1 MEDLQDKIKDFDQE
15 AFKTTC
21 KEQLEEIKTSITNFD
36 FSESIQI
43 IEEKFK
49 ALNERVAN
57 LKVVIEEHQTET
69 MPPLAL
75 ADELWISNLMLANNL
90 CDAQE
95 DEDNH
100 RTTIIHFIGKK
111 GGLIAFSVKNVLAFL
126 VIFLLPFLG
135 IAPKTVWLTVIIV
148 PFVYKQNKI
157 LIGKQVKTET
167 FITGVKTLL
176 VGSLTYLVT
185 YFLGILF

>member
-1 MEDLQDKIKDFDQE
+1 MKKRYIFALGALVGGAAALFLAPKSGKELQADLLEKVEDLQDKIKDFDQE

-21 KEQLEEIKTSITNFD
+21 TEQLEEIKTSITNFD

-75 ADELWISNLMLANNL
+75 ADEL
-90 CDAQE
+90 E
-95 DEDNH
+95 DE
-100 RTTIIHFIGKK
+100 KM
-111 GGLIAFSVKNVLAFL
+111 L
-126 VIFLLPFLG
+126 
-135 IAPKTVWLTVIIV
+135 
-148 PFVYKQNKI
+148 
-157 LIGKQVKTET
+157 ET
-167 FITGVKTLL
+167 LQTLEDL
-176 VGSLTYLVT
+176 EEVEALEK
-185 YFLGILF
+185 

>member
-1 MEDLQDKIKDFDQE
+1 MKKRYIFALGALVGGAAALFLAPKSGKELQADLLEKVEDLQDKIKDFDQE

-75 ADELWISNLMLANNL
+75 ADDL
-90 CDAQE
+90 E
-95 DEDNH
+95 DE
-100 RTTIIHFIGKK
+100 KM
-111 GGLIAFSVKNVLAFL
+111 L
-126 VIFLLPFLG
+126 
-135 IAPKTVWLTVIIV
+135 
-148 PFVYKQNKI
+148 
-157 LIGKQVKTET
+157 
-167 FITGVKTLL
+167 
-176 VGSLTYLVT
+176 
-185 YFLGILF
+185 